1 VNLRKGGSSDVFFVS
16 AFSDSEFLPKYDGAE
31 INLFLAGSST
41 VFSYLIS
48 MGKKFSTGPPY

>member
-41 VFSYLIS
+41 VLIS